1 MNDLHAYVQGVAM
14 NNITAASSPRES
26 LPLQAGLLEAN
37 LTIFW
42 LLFAAA
48 LVFFQQV
55 RSLPALATAA
65 ESAGAFRVWH
75 ASVSGVP

>member
-1 MNDLHAYVQGVAM
+1 M
-14 NNITAASSPRES
+14 NNGTVASSPRES
-26 LPLQAGLLEAN
+26 LHLQAGLLEAN

-55 RSLPALATAA
+55 SSLDQLLPL
-65 ESAGAFRVWH
+65 RVLGRFECGMAQCLVIW
-75 ASVSGVP
+75 SV

>member
-1 MNDLHAYVQGVAM
+1 MSSG
-14 NNITAASSPRES
+14 IAASSPREASAS
-26 LPLQAGLLEAN
+26 LPLQPSLLEAN

-55 RSLPALATAA
+55 KLLDHRTVAQ
-65 ESAGAFRVWH
+65 
-75 ASVSGVP
+75 SVGGYERGTP

>member
-1 MNDLHAYVQGVAM
+1 M
-14 NNITAASSPRES
+14 NNGTAASFPRES
-26 LPLQAGLLEAN
+26 PLQAGLLEAN

-55 RSLPALATAA
+55 RLLDQLSRLPL
-65 ESAGAFRVWH
+65 RVLGLFDC
-75 ASVSGVP
+75 STLICSST